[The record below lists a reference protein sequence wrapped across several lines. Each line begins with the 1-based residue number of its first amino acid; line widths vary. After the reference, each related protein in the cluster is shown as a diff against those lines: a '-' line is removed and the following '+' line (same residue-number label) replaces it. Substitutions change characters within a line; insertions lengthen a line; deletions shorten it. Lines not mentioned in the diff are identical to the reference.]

1 MTRIPTATRRQH
13 VEVRASQTGPKLPS
27 LHAPPRHA
35 LQRSDPGTTKPRRAW
50 LSPNGMERTAFHRQ
64 AKGFPPGPQRPGF
77 HPRAM
82 TAWLIVGLG
91 NPGPSYS
98 GHRHSV
104 GAMVVD
110 ELAVR
115 AGASLR
121 SHKARAAAAE
131 VRLSAPGVGTRGGTP
146 LGTPGHRA
154 IIAKPLTFMN
164 ESGGPVAGL
173 LSFYKVPTQNLIVI
187 HDELDIPFA
196 EVRLKLGGG
205 EGGHNGLRSITKSV
219 GTRDYLRVRVG
230 IGRPPGRMDPADYVL
245 HDFSSTE
252 RSEVP
257 LLISDAADAIERL
270 VAEGLVAAQQEWH
283 SR

>member
-1 MTRIPTATRRQH
+1 M
-13 VEVRASQTGPKLPS
+13 EV
-27 LHAPPRHA
+27 
-35 LQRSDPGTTKPRRAW
+35 
-50 LSPNGMERTAFHRQ
+50 
-64 AKGFPPGPQRPGF
+64 
-77 HPRAM
+77 M

-98 GHRHSV
+98 GHRHNV

-115 AGASLR
+115 TGASLR

-131 VRLSAPGVGTRGGTP
+131 VRLPAPQGATAGGTP
-146 LGTPGHRA
+146 GPRA
-154 IIAKPLTFMN
+154 IIAKPMTYMN

-173 LSFYKVPTQNLIVI
+173 LSFYKVPVENLIVI

-230 IGRPPGRMDPADYVL
+230 IGRPPGRMDSADYVL

>member
-1 MTRIPTATRRQH
+1 
-13 VEVRASQTGPKLPS
+13 
-27 LHAPPRHA
+27 
-35 LQRSDPGTTKPRRAW
+35 
-50 LSPNGMERTAFHRQ
+50 
-64 AKGFPPGPQRPGF
+64 
-77 HPRAM
+77 M

-98 GHRHSV
+98 GHRHNV

-110 ELAVR
+110 ELASR
-115 AGASLR
+115 TGANLR
-121 SHKARAAAAE
+121 SHKARAASAE
-131 VRLSAPGVGTRGGTP
+131 VRIDAQ
-146 LGTPGHRA
+146 RA

-173 LSFYKVPTQNLIVI
+173 LSFYKVAVENLVVI
-187 HDELDIPFA
+187 HDDLDIPFA
-196 EVRLKLGGG
+196 DVRLKLGGG
-205 EGGHNGLRSITKSV
+205 EGGHNGLRSITKSA

-245 HDFSSTE
+245 HDFASSE

-257 LLISDAADAIERL
+257 LLVSDAADAVERL
-270 VAEGLVAAQQEWH
+270 LGQGLVAAQQEWH